1 MRYILFAP
9 VLLLAACGDH
19 GGAGNAA
26 AVDENAIRNAQR
38 AESSASPDAKA
49 AQAQVGAYF
58 AHIAAGEFD
67 EAHAMWDQ
75 DGAAS
80 GGTAQDLKRAYAE
93 YARYEAN
100 AELPSHIETRAGID
114 YVIVAVT
121 AKAVVKRTGVARDL
135 QGLVYLRRPAAAAK
149 VEPEPGA
156 WKIWAVDVRRHH

>member
-1 MRYILFAP
+1 MRNLLLVP
-9 VLLLAACGDH
+9 VLLLAACGDR
-19 GGAGNAA
+19 GSADNAA

-38 AESSASPDAKA
+38 AESAASPAAKA
-49 AQAQVGAYF
+49 AQAQVNAYF
-58 AHIAAGEFD
+58 AHIAAGAFA

-93 YARYEAN
+93 YARYEAH

-114 YVIVAVT
+114 YVIVTVA
-121 AKAVVKRTGVARDL
+121 AKAVVKRTSVTRDL
-135 QGLVYLRRPAAAAK
+135 QGLVYLRRPAADPG
-149 VEPEPGA
+149 VEPAPDA